1 MVTPFLGWWGRCSY
15 STKQSYMYK
24 FTFFLD
30 RVQIRYRFYNSPPP
44 LHTREESYMVLYS
57 FNKCPSIIHDPLPPP
72 PQKKAPPPMII
83 SYPSLLPTTEEQAP
97 SPDRVMLT
105 V

>member
-44 LHTREESYMVLYS
+44 PHTPEKKAIWSCIHLINVPPSYMP
-57 FNKCPSIIHDPLPPP
+57 PSLPPP
-72 PQKKAPPPMII
+72 KKSP
-83 SYPSLLPTTEEQAP
+83 LP
-97 SPDRVMLT
+97 
-105 V
+105 